1 MKGKE
6 MNKYQ
11 EALEKIGDTELYK
24 MPEPDE
30 DGFIDHSHVELIR
43 YQEFNTI
50 KKLVDKTIPLKPL
63 HKSVLKQFG
72 RCGKCNAPIDIRN
85 HMRFCGNCGQAI
97 DWTNE
102 TE

>member
-1 MKGKE
+1 

-11 EALEKIGDTELYK
+11 ESLERLAAINIIHLQGYERQKRVEESDQHNDIETMFEL
-24 MPEPDE
+24 
-30 DGFIDHSHVELIR
+30 V
-43 YQEFNTI
+43 I
-50 KKLVDKTIPLKPL
+50 KTTPLKPL

-72 RCGKCNAPIDIRN
+72 RCEKCNAPIDIRN
-85 HMRFCGNCGQAI
+85 HMRFCGTCGQAI